1 MNLYR
6 CVHLICILHSFP
18 RFSSFDL
25 SASESLRRRLS
36 SSMPAFPQ
44 FASLPLELQREVW
57 QASLTEA
64 PEPSVHIFRSED
76 STSGDPASVTF
87 DIPCNTLMHVC
98 HESRSMARKQLRFR
112 HYDRGAC
119 LGQYRAF
126 DLERDAIYVS
136 ARDWDAFF
144 CAEFFASWTE
154 PPANLRH
161 IGLDARVL
169 GSSAGVRT
177 FVESLGTLS
186 GLRTVSMVFSEEGWV
201 PRDHV
206 PTGALQYQL
215 VDYLQ
220 GDAVWHAPPGRVKR
234 QDMDPWEI
242 ARLFRQD
249 ITDYFHQQVSATI
262 NPAWEHAPY
271 DKSSGEFLFE
281 IIPQRIVP
289 RFEGERHGFDEE
301 KGLLSSIIGGLRGL
315 MPSYSR

>member
-1 MNLYR
+1 
-6 CVHLICILHSFP
+6 
-18 RFSSFDL
+18 
-25 SASESLRRRLS
+25 
-36 SSMPAFPQ
+36 MPSFPQ

-57 QASLTEA
+57 QASLNEA

-87 DIPCNTLMHVC
+87 DMQYNTLMHVC
-98 HESRSMARKQLRFR
+98 HESRAMGRKQLRFR

-119 LGQYRAF
+119 LGPYRAF
-126 DLERDAIYVS
+126 NPEWDAIYVS
-136 ARDWDAFF
+136 ARDWESFF

-154 PPANLRH
+154 PPANLGH
-161 IGLDARVL
+161 LGLDARVL

-177 FVESLGTLS
+177 FVECLGTLS
-186 GLRTVSMVFSEEGWV
+186 GLRTVPMVFSEEGWV

-215 VDYLQ
+215 VDYAQ

-234 QDMDPWEI
+234 QDMDPWDVV
-242 ARLFRQD
+242 RLFCQD
-249 ITDYFHQQVSATI
+249 LTDSFHQQVSATAA
-262 NPAWEHAPY
+262 PGWENAPY
-271 DKSSGEFLFE
+271 DKAKKRFTFD

-301 KGLLSSIIGGLRGL
+301 DNLLQSIIGGLRRL